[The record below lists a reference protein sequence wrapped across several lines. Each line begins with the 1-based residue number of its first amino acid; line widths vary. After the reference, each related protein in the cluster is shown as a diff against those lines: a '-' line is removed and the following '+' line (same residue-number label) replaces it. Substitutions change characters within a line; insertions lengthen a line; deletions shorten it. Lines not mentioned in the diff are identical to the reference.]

1 MATMAS
7 VVLEDVRFTEKQ
19 LGIGLV
25 VEIVDGA
32 TQGSETAE
40 LVLGD
45 SSRTLTVTVEAGV
58 STADDIVA
66 AVNGTP
72 SVAEYV
78 LAEATGTGAELA
90 AAAGPS
96 TATGGAG
103 DPVDYYIRDNGDQA
117 LTNSFVPFFLPIPAN
132 RLEITNDETS
142 GTKTVIVSFNGSDVD
157 VPLTFGQSA
166 EYTKDGSY
174 FRVVWL
180 KYGVGAPAYRLR
192 AWL

>member
-19 LGIGLV
+19 LGIGLI
-25 VEIVDGA
+25 VELVDGA
-32 TQGSETAE
+32 TQGSETASIA
-40 LVLGD
+40 LGD
-45 SSRTLTVTVEAGV
+45 SSRTLTVVIEAGV
-58 STADDIVA
+58 STADDVVA

-72 SVAEYV
+72 AVAEYV

-90 AAAGPS
+90 AVAGPS
-96 TATGGAG
+96 AATGGVG
-103 DPVDYYIRDNGDQA
+103 DPVDYYIRNNSDQA
-117 LTNSFVPFFLPIPAN
+117 LTNSFVAFYLPITAK
-132 RLEITNDETS
+132 RLEITNDETT
-142 GTKTVIVSFNGSDVD
+142 GTKTVIVSFNGEDVD
-157 VPLTFGQSA
+157 VTLTYGQSA
-166 EYTKDGSY
+166 EYAKEDTY

>member
-32 TQGSETAE
+32 TQGSETAA

-66 AVNGTP
+66 VVNGTP

-96 TATGGAG
+96 NATGGAG

-117 LTNSFVPFFLPIPAN
+117 LTGSFVPFFLPIPAN

-157 VPLTFGQSA
+157 VTLTFGQSA